1 MKSFGYNFVKGCTW
15 IGVMS
20 LFAAC
25 VPAASG
31 QEAPPEIPRSSGP
44 LEGPDRQHGIEDSA
58 KEPDAVTGRRR
69 TLVGPQPVTP
79 EQQEEAERLKQLG
92 AKYGTDPTAIV
103 GRVQLS
109 STYFDLPQ
117 GRQGIDTLARVD
129 LALGGKYV
137 LRTDV
142 PVFKMNDPNRPG
154 ATSLQGFSD
163 LSVTVARRVYSTPEY
178 TVLVGVTSTFPTGTE
193 PGLSL
198 GKYTLGPTLATAR
211 FLPRLDS
218 LLLGLFTHQVSVA
231 GDPARSSVNISKAT
245 LQVNSF
251 WAQRWWSVVQ
261 AEWRVD
267 WERNARS
274 NMTVELEL
282 GRNVAERLGVFV
294 RPGVGI
300 WGQDLPGAYTWSIN
314 GGVRYMFRS
323 F

>member
-1 MKSFGYNFVKGCTW
+1 MRRSRCRVIRACAWLLGAVSLYTAGPPVALGQKS
-15 IGVMS
+15 S
-20 LFAAC
+20 
-25 VPAASG
+25 
-31 QEAPPEIPRSSGP
+31 PEIPRSSPPP
-44 LEGPDRQHGIEDSA
+44 LAPQNGIQDSA
-58 KEPDAVTGRRR
+58 KEPEAEPEKRRR
-69 TLVGPQPVTP
+69 LVGPQPVIP
-79 EQQEEAERLKQLG
+79 EQREEAERLKQLG

-142 PVFKMNDPNRPG
+142 PAFKMNDPLRPG
-154 ATSLQGFSD
+154 DTSLQGFSD
-163 LSVTVARRVYSTPEY
+163 LAVTAAWRAYNTPEY
-178 TVLVGVTSTFPTGTE
+178 AVLVGVTSTFPTGTE

-198 GKYTLGPTLATAR
+198 GKYTVGPTLATAR
-211 FLPRLDS
+211 FLPKLDS
-218 LLLGLFTHQVSVA
+218 LLMGLLTHQISVG
-231 GDPARSSVNISKAT
+231 GDPARNSVNVSKAT

-274 NMTVELEL
+274 NMTLELEL
-282 GRNVAERLGVFV
+282 GRNVAERVGIFV

-300 WGQDLPGAYTWSIN
+300 WGQDLPGAYTWNIN